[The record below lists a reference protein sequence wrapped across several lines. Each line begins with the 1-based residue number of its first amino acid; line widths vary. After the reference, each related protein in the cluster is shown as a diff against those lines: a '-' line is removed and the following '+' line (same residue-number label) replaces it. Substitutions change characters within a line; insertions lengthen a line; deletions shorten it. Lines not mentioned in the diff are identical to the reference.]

1 MNITPN
7 RVDRLLTDVRVT
19 HAIMS
24 KYTDLPEVRR
34 AMSHI
39 EGTLQN
45 LTRLRELA
53 VSKQGVPA

>member
-24 KYTDLPEVRR
+24 KYQDLPEVRR

-39 EGTLQN
+39 EGTLKN
-45 LTRLRELA
+45 LNRLRDLA
-53 VSKQGVPA
+53 ASSQGAN

>member
-39 EGTLQN
+39 EGHLRN
-45 LTRLRELA
+45 LNKLRDLA
-53 VSKQGVPA
+53 ASKQGVPA

>member
-24 KYTDLPEVRR
+24 KYQDLPEVRR

-39 EGTLQN
+39 EGTLKN
-45 LTRLRELA
+45 LNRLRDLA
-53 VSKQGVPA
+53 VANQGAN

>member
-39 EGTLQN
+39 EGHLKN
-45 LTRLRELA
+45 LNRLRDLA
-53 VSKQGVPA
+53 VANQGAN

>member
-34 AMSHI
+34 CMSHI
-39 EGTLQN
+39 EGALKN
-45 LTRLRELA
+45 LNRLRDLA
-53 VSKQGVPA
+53 VAKQGAN

>member
-1 MNITPN
+1 MKITPN

-34 AMSHI
+34 ALSHI
-39 EGTLQN
+39 EGHLKN

-53 VSKQGVPA
+53 VSKQGVVA

>member
-1 MNITPN
+1 VNITPN

-39 EGTLQN
+39 EGHLKN
-45 LTRLRELA
+45 LNRLRDLA
-53 VSKQGVPA
+53 VANQGAN

>member
-1 MNITPN
+1 MNITTN

-24 KYTDLPEVRR
+24 KYTDLPEVKR

-39 EGTLQN
+39 EGHIQN
-45 LTRLRELA
+45 LNRLRDLA
-53 VSKQGVPA
+53 AAKQGAN

>member
-24 KYTDLPEVRR
+24 KYQDLPEVRR

-39 EGTLQN
+39 EGHLQN
-45 LTRLRELA
+45 LNRLRELA
-53 VSKQGVPA
+53 ASRQGAN

>member
-7 RVDRLLTDVRVT
+7 RVDRMLTDVRVT

-39 EGTLQN
+39 EGALKN
-45 LTRLRELA
+45 LNRLRDLV
-53 VSKQGVPA
+53 VSSQGAH

>member
-19 HAIMS
+19 HAIML

-39 EGTLQN
+39 EGHLKN
-45 LTRLRELA
+45 LNRLRDLA
-53 VSKQGVPA
+53 VANQGAN